1 MKERFTALPA
11 QNRLHR
17 AMMFPTAACAHY
29 LLPLLP
35 LTVSLARVP
44 LIFARRRRIHSV
56 RVEAKAL
63 MEPKIICGRRGDGAR
78 LSSECRPL
86 LLLCC
91 YCSFGWARG
100 KGVRA
105 RGPPAALAAPRVS
118 GSNRSASSR
127 RRRRQP
133 FSPPPSPTA
142 LAAAALHSAAAQGYA
157 RSGAGSDGEKPEPSS
172 PAAAASVAVAVA
184 AAAVAAS
191 AGVAAPSLLPD
202 ESRPGRYQYHVR
214 LPSTAAN
221 AAVTRR
227 CRRRRSISLRLSA
240 S

>member
-1 MKERFTALPA
+1 MKERGTALPA

-17 AMMFPTAACAHY
+17 AMRFPTSACAHY

-105 RGPPAALAAPRVS
+105 
-118 GSNRSASSR
+118 
-127 RRRRQP
+127 
-133 FSPPPSPTA
+133 
-142 LAAAALHSAAAQGYA
+142 
-157 RSGAGSDGEKPEPSS
+157 
-172 PAAAASVAVAVA
+172 
-184 AAAVAAS
+184 
-191 AGVAAPSLLPD
+191 
-202 ESRPGRYQYHVR
+202 
-214 LPSTAAN
+214 
-221 AAVTRR
+221 
-227 CRRRRSISLRLSA
+227 
-240 S
+240 